1 MGRSIIILFLILAI
15 LVSISPQVRTN
26 AVEMW
31 KNIRPAVVESMDNL
45 YAAVRSL
52 VAGNDTD
59 NRTND
64 TPVRPG
70 VNFDVIITMKNT
82 LPL

>member
-15 LVSISPQVRTN
+15 LVSISPQVRTK
-26 AVEMW
+26 AVETW

>member
-1 MGRSIIILFLILAI
+1 MGRSMIILFLILAI
-15 LVSISPQVRTN
+15 LVSISPQVRTE

-64 TPVRPG
+64 TPVAPG
-70 VNFDVIITMKNT
+70 VNFDVIIT
-82 LPL
+82 